1 MGVTFKPENFSVSH
15 FFLTDRRYIFRN
27 CGKSFSCGFSCSDAR
42 NATIKATE
50 YVTFDFSFRIL
61 VLFPLQEI
69 LNVTVSKKYEFFSV
83 LAAKIRENFDKLP
96 WIESGEDLIKWR
108 ERRVMRQQLIGDI
121 TYAQNVRIFSRVLL
135 RLFSGLEILV
145 KHRSFFDN

>member
-1 MGVTFKPENFSVSH
+1 MGVTFDPKNFSVIH

-61 VLFPLQEI
+61 VLFPSQEI
-69 LNVTVSKKYEFFSV
+69 LNVTVSKKYEFFIV

-135 RLFSGLEILV
+135 RLFSELEILV
-145 KHRSFFDN
+145 KHRSFYDN

>member
-1 MGVTFKPENFSVSH
+1 MGVTFNPKNFSVSH

-61 VLFPLQEI
+61 VLFPSKEI
-69 LNVTVSKKYEFFSV
+69 LNVTVSKKYEFFIV

-108 ERRVMRQQLIGDI
+108 ERRVMSQQLIGDI

-145 KHRSFFDN
+145 KHRSFYDN

>member
-1 MGVTFKPENFSVSH
+1 MGVTFNPKNFSVSH

-61 VLFPLQEI
+61 VLFPSQEI
-69 LNVTVSKKYEFFSV
+69 LNVTVSKKYEFFIV

-108 ERRVMRQQLIGDI
+108 ERRVMSQQLIGDI

-145 KHRSFFDN
+145 KHRSFYDN

>member
-1 MGVTFKPENFSVSH
+1 MGVTFDPKNFSVSH

-61 VLFPLQEI
+61 VLFPL
-69 LNVTVSKKYEFFSV
+69 
-83 LAAKIRENFDKLP
+83 
-96 WIESGEDLIKWR
+96 
-108 ERRVMRQQLIGDI
+108 
-121 TYAQNVRIFSRVLL
+121 
-135 RLFSGLEILV
+135 
-145 KHRSFFDN
+145 

>member
-1 MGVTFKPENFSVSH
+1 M
-15 FFLTDRRYIFRN
+15 
-27 CGKSFSCGFSCSDAR
+27 
-42 NATIKATE
+42 
-50 YVTFDFSFRIL
+50 
-61 VLFPLQEI
+61 
-69 LNVTVSKKYEFFSV
+69 NVTVSKKYEFFSV
-83 LAAKIRENFDKLP
+83 LAAKIQENFDKLP